1 MDPAAILIIAG
12 LLALN
17 AIFVAA
23 EFAIVGA
30 PRMALEKAASE
41 GSAAA
46 ARVVS
51 VLRDPRGQDRYIAT
65 AQLGITVASL
75 GLGMYGEKT
84 LADWV
89 MTELGAAGAPSWL
102 AAHAVAGTISVIL
115 LSYLHIVLGE
125 MVPKGVALARA
136 DRAAL
141 WLTPIMLVI
150 QTAVYPLV
158 AMLNGAGNL
167 ILRMVGIE
175 RRFGAHQYTPE
186 ELQEIVRQAQRGGT
200 LERESAS
207 FLDELIEFSELTAR
221 EVMVP
226 RVHLRGIE
234 VGAGIDD
241 LKAVVSEAPHAR
253 YPVYAHDLDH
263 IVGMVHIKDIARR
276 LHEGRSLAQSD
287 IRRIP
292 FLPGST
298 TLDTVLSAMR
308 DARVQMAVVMDE
320 HGGTDGILTT
330 EDLFEEVVGDI
341 TDAPSDEPPEIY
353 TGPGG
358 RMHLAG
364 TVRIEE
370 LGEELDRQLDHE
382 EVDTVSGLI
391 LDLLDRPPAVGDLVT
406 WQELEFEVTAIEGHG
421 VAECAVRT
429 LEPRAPAPPAT

>member
-1 MDPAAILIIAG
+1 MDPFAIGVIAV
-12 LLALN
+12 LLVLN
-17 AIFVAA
+17 AFFVAA

-30 PRMALEKAASE
+30 PRVALEQRASE

-46 ARVVS
+46 ARVVR

-84 LADWV
+84 LADWLV
-89 MTELGAAGAPSWL
+89 VELGAAGAPAWL
-102 AAHAVAGTISVIL
+102 AAHAVAGTISVII
-115 LSYLHIVLGE
+115 LSYFHIVLGE
-125 MVPKGVALARA
+125 MVPKGIALARA
-136 DRAAL
+136 ERAAV
-141 WLTPIMLVI
+141 WLTPFMLVV
-150 QTAVYPLV
+150 QTTFYPLV
-158 AMLNGAGNL
+158 AALNGAGNI

-175 RRFGAHQYTPE
+175 RRFGTHSYTPD
-186 ELQEIVRQAQRGGT
+186 ELREIVRQAHRGGT
-200 LERESAS
+200 LARESAT

-234 VGAGIDD
+234 VSGGMRD
-241 LKAVVSEAPHAR
+241 LEAAVTEAPHAR

-276 LHEGRSLAQSD
+276 LREGRSLAQSD

-292 FLPGST
+292 FVPGSA
-298 TLDTVLSAMR
+298 TLDTVLVAMR
-308 DARVQMAVVMDE
+308 EARVQMAVVMDE
-320 HGGTDGILTT
+320 HGGTDGVLTT

-353 TGPGG
+353 TGPEG

-370 LGEELDRQLDHE
+370 LGEELDRDLEHE

-391 LDLLDRPPAVGDLVT
+391 LDLLDRPPAVGDRVV
-406 WQELEFEVTAIEGHG
+406 WENLEFEVTEVEGHG
-421 VAECAVRT
+421 VAECAVRPV
-429 LEPRAPAPPAT
+429 EAPEPAPPPS

>member
-1 MDPAAILIIAG
+1 MDPLAIFIIG
-12 LLALN
+12 LLLALN

-23 EFAIVGA
+23 EFAIVGVPKA
-30 PRMALEKAASE
+30 ALEKAASE
-41 GSAAA
+41 GSTAA

-75 GLGMYGEKT
+75 GLGMYGETT

-89 MTELGAAGAPSWL
+89 MSELASAGAPSWL
-102 AAHAVAGTISVIL
+102 AAHAIAGTISVIV

-125 MVPKGVALARA
+125 MIPKGVALARA
-136 DRAAL
+136 ERAAL
-141 WLTPIMLVI
+141 WLTPIVLVT
-150 QTAVYPLV
+150 QTAAYPLV
-158 AMLNGAGNL
+158 ALLNGAANL
-167 ILRMVGIE
+167 ILRVVGV
-175 RRFGAHQYTPE
+175 RRHFGAHQYTPA
-186 ELQEIVRQAQRGGT
+186 ELQQIVRQAQRVGT

-207 FLDELIEFSELTAR
+207 FVDELIEFGDRTAR

-234 VGAGIDD
+234 VGANIEE
-241 LKAVVSEAPHAR
+241 LKTAVLDAPHAR

-276 LHEGRSLAQSD
+276 LHEGRSLTQAD

-292 FLPGST
+292 FLPGSAD
-298 TLDTVLSAMR
+298 LDSVLRAMR
-308 DARVQMAVVMDE
+308 DARVQMAVIMDE
-320 HGGTDGILTT
+320 HGGTDGVLTT

-341 TDAPSDEPPEIY
+341 TDAPSDESPEIY

-364 TVRIEE
+364 TLRIEE
-370 LGEELDRQLDHE
+370 LGEELDRQLEHE
-382 EVDTVSGLI
+382 DVDTVSGLV
-391 LDLLDRPPAVGDLVT
+391 LDLLDRPPAVGDRVT
-406 WQELEFEVTAIEGHG
+406 WQDLEFEVIEIEGHG
-421 VAECAVRT
+421 VAECTVGP
-429 LEPRAPAPPAT
+429 LAPPSPPQPPG

>member
-1 MDPAAILIIAG
+1 MDPLAIAIIA
-12 LLALN
+12 LLLFLN

-30 PRMALEKAASE
+30 PQMALEKAASE

-51 VLRDPRGQDRYIAT
+51 VLRNPQGQDRYIAT
-65 AQLGITVASL
+65 AQLGITIASL

-84 LADWV
+84 LADWLMV
-89 MTELGAAGAPSWL
+89 ELGAAGAPGWL
-102 AAHAVAGTISVIL
+102 ASHAIAGTISIIL

-125 MVPKGVALARA
+125 MVPKGIALARA
-136 DRAAL
+136 DRAAQ
-141 WLTPIMLVI
+141 WLTPFMLVV
-150 QTAVYPLV
+150 QTMFFPLV
-158 AMLNGAGNL
+158 AVLNGAGNL
-167 ILRMVGIE
+167 ILRLFGIE
-175 RRFGAHQYTPE
+175 RRFGTHSYTPE
-186 ELQEIVRQAQRGGT
+186 ELQEIVREAQRGGT
-200 LERESAS
+200 LQREAAS

-234 VGAGIDD
+234 VGASIGD
-241 LKAVVSEAPHAR
+241 LETAVSEAPHAR

-276 LHEGRSLAQSD
+276 LREGRSIAQAD

-292 FLPGST
+292 FVPGST
-298 TLDTVLSAMR
+298 TLDTVLRQMR

-320 HGGTDGILTT
+320 HGGTDGVLTT

-370 LGEELDRQLDHE
+370 LGEELDRDLEHE

-391 LDLLDRPPAVGDLVT
+391 LDLLDRPPAVGDRVV
-406 WQELEFEVTAIEGHG
+406 WENLEFEVTEVEGHG
-421 VAECAVRT
+421 VAECAVRAV
-429 LEPRAPAPPAT
+429 EPPEPAPTQP